1 MVFKKI
7 FEKLG
12 GITIDAGKKV
22 EEGVKAP
29 AAKLSSIRP
38 PFTGGRD
45 FRGTIRRRSS
55 SMIMERM
62 RMTPEEVEVF
72 KELIE
77 VDRRREEEKKE
88 SEKRYTEASL
98 EELLKEEEKK
108 FDPRILL
115 MLGSVSGLILLLVTV
130 TLGLGLDVGL
140 ILMFAVTSLSVIL
153 TVAPKLQKGKKS
165 TEASRQLPF
174 ALRQMATELRAGLGL
189 HDSMRSVALSGYGA
203 LSEEFAR
210 ALEEIRYGESTE
222 NALREMCNRVDSEG
236 LDRAV
241 YQITRT
247 LESGGDL
254 AKTLSI
260 IAEDVAYEMRMKL
273 RDYSQKLNSFT
284 MIYMFLA
291 ILGPVIFLVMLLAAA
306 TIMEGSVLPPI
317 AILLLYLFLFPLIV
331 GFMAFMIKRLE
342 PKL

>member
-1 MVFKKI
+1 MVLKKI

-12 GITIDAGKKV
+12 SITIDTSKKV

-29 AAKLSSIRP
+29 AAKLASIRP
-38 PFTGGRD
+38 LFTGRRD
-45 FRGTIRRRSS
+45 FRETIKRRST

-77 VDRRREEEKKE
+77 ADKRREEEKKE
-88 SEKRYTEASL
+88 SEKKYTEASL

-108 FDPRILL
+108 FDPKILL
-115 MLGSVSGLILLLVTV
+115 MLGTVSGLILLLITI
-130 TLGLGLDVGL
+130 TLGLGLDIGL

-153 TVAPKLQKGKKS
+153 TVAPKLQKGRKS
-165 TEASRQLPF
+165 SEASRQLPF

-189 HDSMRSVALSGYGA
+189 HDTMRSVALSGYGA

-210 ALEEIRYGESTE
+210 TLEEIKYGESTE

-254 AKTLSI
+254 AKTLNI
-260 IAEDVAYEMRMKL
+260 IAEDIAYEMRMKL

-284 MIYMFLA
+284 MIYMFIA

-317 AILLLYLFLFPLIV
+317 AILLLYLLLFPMIV
-331 GFMAFMIKRLE
+331 GFMAFMVKRLE

>member
-12 GITIDAGKKV
+12 GITIEAGKKV
-22 EEGVKAP
+22 EEGVKTP
-29 AAKLSSIRP
+29 AAKLGSIGQ
-38 PFTGGRD
+38 PFTGRRD
-45 FRGTIRRRSS
+45 FRGTIRRRST

-62 RMTPEEVEVF
+62 RMTPDEVEVF

-77 VDRRREEEKKE
+77 ADKHLEEEKKE
-88 SEKRYTEASL
+88 SERKYMEASL

-108 FDPRILL
+108 FDPKILL
-115 MLGSVSGLILLLVTV
+115 MLGIVSGLILLLITV
-130 TLGLGLDVGL
+130 TLGLGLDIGI

-153 TVAPKLQKGKKS
+153 TVAPKLQKGRKS
-165 TEASRQLPF
+165 VEASRQLPF

-210 ALEEIRYGESTE
+210 TLEEIRYGESTE
-222 NALREMCNRVDSEG
+222 NALREMCNRVNSEG

-254 AKTLSI
+254 AKTLNI
-260 IAEDVAYEMRMKL
+260 IADDVAYEMRMKL

-284 MIYMFLA
+284 MIYMFIA

-306 TIMEGSVLPPI
+306 TIMEGSVLPPV
-317 AILLLYLFLFPLIV
+317 AILLLYLFLFPMIA

>member
-1 MVFKKI
+1 MVFKEI

-12 GITIDAGKKV
+12 DMTISAGRKV

-29 AAKLSSIRP
+29 ATKLTSIRP
-38 PFTGGRD
+38 SFTGRRD
-45 FRGTIRRRSS
+45 FRGTIKRRST

-62 RMTPEEVEVF
+62 RMTSKEVEIF
-72 KELIE
+72 KDLIE
-77 VDRRREEEKKE
+77 ADRHREEEEKE
-88 SEKRYTEASL
+88 SGKRYTEASL

-115 MLGSVSGLILLLVTV
+115 LLGSVSGLILLLITV
-130 TLGLGLDVGL
+130 TLGLGLDIGL

-153 TVAPKLQKGKKS
+153 TVAPKLQKGRKS
-165 TEASRQLPF
+165 GEASRQLPF

-189 HDSMRSVALSGYGA
+189 HDTMRSVALSGYGA

-210 ALEEIRYGESTE
+210 TLEEIRYGESTE

-284 MIYMFLA
+284 MIYMFIA
-291 ILGPVIFLVMLLAAA
+291 ILAPVIFLVMLLAAA
-306 TIMEGSVLPPI
+306 TVMEGSVLPPI
-317 AILLLYLFLFPLIV
+317 AILLFYLLLFPMIV

>member
-1 MVFKKI
+1 MVFKEI

-12 GITIDAGKKV
+12 DMTISAGKKV

-29 AAKLSSIRP
+29 TTKLASIRP
-38 PFTGGRD
+38 PFTGRRD
-45 FRGTIRRRSS
+45 FRGTIKRRSTS
-55 SMIMERM
+55 LIMERM
-62 RMTPEEVEVF
+62 RMTPEEVEIF
-72 KELIE
+72 KDLIE
-77 VDRRREEEKKE
+77 ADRHREEEEKE
-88 SEKRYTEASL
+88 SGKKYTEASL

-115 MLGSVSGLILLLVTV
+115 LLGSVSGLILLLITV
-130 TLGLGLDVGL
+130 TLGLGLDIGL

-153 TVAPKLQKGKKS
+153 TVAPKLQKGRKS
-165 TEASRQLPF
+165 GEASRQLPF

-189 HDSMRSVALSGYGA
+189 HDTMRSVALSGYGA

-284 MIYMFLA
+284 MIYMFIA
-291 ILGPVIFLVMLLAAA
+291 ILAPVIFLVMLLAAA
-306 TIMEGSVLPPI
+306 TVMEGSVLPPI
-317 AILLLYLFLFPLIV
+317 AILLFYLLLFPMIV

>member
-29 AAKLSSIRP
+29 ATKLSSIRP
-38 PFTGGRD
+38 PFTGRRD
-45 FRGTIRRRSS
+45 FRGTIKRRSS

-77 VDRRREEEKKE
+77 VDRRREDEKKE

>member
-1 MVFKKI
+1 MVFKEI

-12 GITIDAGKKV
+12 DMTISAGRKV

-29 AAKLSSIRP
+29 TTKLTSIRP
-38 PFTGGRD
+38 SFTGRRD
-45 FRGTIRRRSS
+45 FRGTIKRRSTS
-55 SMIMERM
+55 LIMERM
-62 RMTPEEVEVF
+62 RMTSKEVEIF
-72 KELIE
+72 KDLIE
-77 VDRRREEEKKE
+77 ASRHREEEEKE
-88 SEKRYTEASL
+88 SGKRYTEASL

-115 MLGSVSGLILLLVTV
+115 LLGSVSGLILLLITV
-130 TLGLGLDVGL
+130 TLGLGLDTGL

-153 TVAPKLQKGKKS
+153 TVAPKLQKGRKS
-165 TEASRQLPF
+165 GEASRQLPF

-189 HDSMRSVALSGYGA
+189 HDTMRSVALSGYGA

-210 ALEEIRYGESTE
+210 TLEEIRYGESTE

-284 MIYMFLA
+284 MIYMFIA
-291 ILGPVIFLVMLLAAA
+291 ILAPVIFLVMLLAAA
-306 TIMEGSVLPPI
+306 TVMEGSVLPPI
-317 AILLLYLFLFPLIV
+317 AILLFYLLLFPMIV

>member
-1 MVFKKI
+1 MVFKEI

-12 GITIDAGKKV
+12 DMTISAGRKV

-29 AAKLSSIRP
+29 TTKLTSIRP
-38 PFTGGRD
+38 SFTGRRD
-45 FRGTIRRRSS
+45 FRGTIKRRSTS
-55 SMIMERM
+55 LIMERM
-62 RMTPEEVEVF
+62 RMTPEEVEIF
-72 KELIE
+72 KDLIE
-77 VDRRREEEKKE
+77 ASRHREEEEKE
-88 SEKRYTEASL
+88 SGKRYTEASL

-115 MLGSVSGLILLLVTV
+115 LLGSVSGLILLLITV
-130 TLGLGLDVGL
+130 TLGLGLDTGL

-153 TVAPKLQKGKKS
+153 TVAPKLQKGRKS
-165 TEASRQLPF
+165 GEASRQLPF

-189 HDSMRSVALSGYGA
+189 HDTMRSVALSGYGA

-210 ALEEIRYGESTE
+210 TLEEIRYGESTE

-284 MIYMFLA
+284 MIYMFIA
-291 ILGPVIFLVMLLAAA
+291 ILAPVIFLVMLLAAA
-306 TIMEGSVLPPI
+306 TVMEGSVLPPI
-317 AILLLYLFLFPLIV
+317 AILLFYLLLFPMIV